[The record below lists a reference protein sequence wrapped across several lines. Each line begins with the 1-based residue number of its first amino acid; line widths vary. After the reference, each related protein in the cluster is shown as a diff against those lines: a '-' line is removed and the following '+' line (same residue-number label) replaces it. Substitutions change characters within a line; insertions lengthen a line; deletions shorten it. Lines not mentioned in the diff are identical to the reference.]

1 MTSYNGEAISYDAV
15 GNPVQY
21 RDGMTITWQ
30 NGRELATLTKD
41 GKTISYSYNAD
52 GIRTEK
58 NNNGVV
64 TKYFYDS
71 NNNLISLICGDIQ
84 LVFYYDA
91 DGQAD
96 SFTVYSGNTATRYYY
111 VKNLQGDITKIMT
124 ADGAVV
130 ANYYYDAY
138 GEILSITDADGD
150 QITDASSVAF
160 LNPLRYR
167 GYVYDDDTGFYYL
180 QSRYYDPIT
189 KRFINADD
197 VFYLGVSG
205 NITGYNLF
213 SYCCNNPVN
222 CVDKTGYVVTPANV
236 IGAVIGAVGGAVIGY
251 AIANYFRLTGWK
263 RWACTASVSLLLG
276 VVGYIA
282 GPAIYAAVKPII
294 VKAIT
299 ACTIVINKSQ
309 EWVLR
314 ALGVA
319 QTYINQALRLVN
331 SSTIKF
337 TSTVL
342 KYLNDSSRKVPIKT
356 LIDCIKTGKARPD
369 PQGTKAI
376 MYTITNFYKNGKR
389 YNLEVLFDW
398 SKMTVLHFKY
408 WR

>member
-1 MTSYNGEAISYDAV
+1 M
-15 GNPVQY
+15 GNPLTY
-21 RDGMTITWQ
+21 RDGMTMTWQ

-58 NNNGVV
+58 NNNGVI

-71 NNNLISLICGDIQ
+71 NNNLTSLICGDTQ
-84 LVFYYDA
+84 LIFYYDV

-213 SYCCNNPVN
+213 SYCENNPINNKDADGHMTAAVAASSFAASYGLSLGGAALVAKLSAFLASICPYLLIAVAVVVVAYTTYVIAKN
-222 CVDKTGYVVTPANV
+222 VSIRNIMKKIPNKLKTKDKTKVDLSKFNKKLPN
-236 IGAVIGAVGGAVIGY
+236 GG
-251 AIANYFRLTGWK
+251 GWK
-263 RWACTASVSLLLG
+263 
-276 VVGYIA
+276 
-282 GPAIYAAVKPII
+282 GPDNWKI
-294 VKAIT
+294 VKDLAKH
-299 ACTIVINKSQ
+299 AGSAWK
-309 EWVLR
+309 L
-314 ALGVA
+314 
-319 QTYINQALRLVN
+319 
-331 SSTIKF
+331 
-337 TSTVL
+337 
-342 KYLNDSSRKVPIKT
+342 
-356 LIDCIKTGKARPD
+356 
-369 PQGTKAI
+369 
-376 MYTITNFYKNGKR
+376 YKDGKR
-389 YNLEVLFDW
+389 IATLW
-398 SKMTVLHFKY
+398 SDGSVRGK
-408 WR
+408 

>member
-1 MTSYNGEAISYDAV
+1 MT
-15 GNPVQY
+15 
-21 RDGMTITWQ
+21 MTWQ
-30 NGRELATLTKD
+30 NGRELATLAKD
-41 GKTISYSYNAD
+41 GKTISYAYNAD

-213 SYCCNNPVN
+213 SYCENNPIVFA
-222 CVDKTGYVVTPANV
+222 DRTGNWIHIA
-236 IGAVIGAVGGAVIGY
+236 IGALVGGLIGILGYFVVEFATAILNNKKFKVNGWQLFWSFAGGAVSG
-251 AIANYFRLTGWK
+251 ALSA
-263 RWACTASVSLLLG
+263 ACTNMLIQKIGTAIISLTTALASGSTV
-276 VVGYIA
+276 IE
-282 GPAIYAAVKPII
+282 AVF
-294 VKAIT
+294 IT
-299 ACTIVINKSQ
+299 VIS
-309 EWVLR
+309 VM
-314 ALGVA
+314 
-319 QTYINQALRLVN
+319 LVN
-331 SSTIKF
+331 SGGVGKQFSKLSKNLLSKLKNPKNVAKIVNGLIYYIKSTGTLYKKF
-337 TSTVL
+337 FKELFKS
-342 KYLNDSSRKVPIKT
+342 NAKT
-356 LIDCIKTGKARPD
+356 WAAQFGYKFA
-369 PQGTKAI
+369 TK
-376 MYTITNFYKNGKR
+376 R
-389 YNLEVLFDW
+389 
-398 SKMTVLHFKY
+398 
-408 WR
+408 R